1 MATEYAYAYDFD
13 YQTAP
18 SYAPPVPKKVPTRKP
33 EHKPDLR
40 KLERKKA
47 DLKAQEKAANA
58 VVIKFFACVTVCV
71 VAMGIVCTSFASV
84 RTAKALEKKYLDE
97 LDVYKSKQVEVEAQL
112 GMLVTPDRIAKIAA
126 GRLGMIK
133 VPDENK
139 IYDNANAEN
148 QIVISGEKEDTAE
161 NDEINDK

>member
-1 MATEYAYAYDFD
+1 MATEYAYDFD
-13 YQTAP
+13 FQTAP
-18 SYAPPVPKKVPTRKP
+18 SYAPPVPKKVPTKKP

-47 DLKAQEKAANA
+47 DLKAQEKAANSA
-58 VVIKFFACVTVCV
+58 VIKFFAAVTVCV

-84 RTAKALEKKYLDE
+84 RTAKAQEKKFLDE
-97 LDVYKSKQVEVEAQL
+97 LDIYKSKQVEVEAQL
-112 GMLVTPDRIAKIAA
+112 GMLVTPDKIAKIAA

-139 IYDNANAEN
+139 IYDDANAEN
-148 QIVISGEKEDTAE
+148 QIVISGEKTTSDNNES
-161 NDEINDK
+161 NDN